1 MRLAVAL
8 ALLATGCSVPEVSFY
23 PDDAAGNP
31 EGASSDAGAMDALD
45 ASEGSIGPSDAPY
58 DGPDYCAPDGP
69 AAPAGTKCCDPD
81 AAAGVL
87 CSGNCGAAACSMCVG
102 CALPNI
108 CCTKAG
114 HGTCEVQC
122 Q

>member
-1 MRLAVAL
+1 MRLGAVL
-8 ALLATGCSVPEVSFY
+8 ALLATACSVPEVSFY

-31 EGASSDAGAMDALD
+31 EGATSDAGASDALD
-45 ASEGSIGPSDAPY
+45 ASEGAIGPSDAPY
-58 DGPDYCAPDGP
+58 DGPDYCAPDG
-69 AAPAGTKCCDPD
+69 
-81 AAAGVL
+81 AAGVL

-114 HGTCEVQC
+114 HGTCESQC